1 MPTKIKNSP
10 LEKKEWLTLDEF
22 EQLYPTTPED
32 EMIIAQESLL
42 YDIITTFYRVRKQ
55 MKMTQA
61 ELAARAGLPRSTVA
75 KVESG
80 KRNATVAT
88 LQAMAHAM
96 GKTLK
101 IELV

>member
-1 MPTKIKNSP
+1 MKQKFQPYTDPDKWIS
-10 LEKKEWLTLDEF
+10 LEEFEKK
-22 EQLYPTTPED
+22 YPTTPED
-32 EMIIAQESLL
+32 EIIIAQEALL

-61 ELAARAGLPRSTVA
+61 ELAARANLPRSTIA

-88 LQAMAHAM
+88 LQAMARAM

-101 IELV
+101 IELE

>member
-10 LEKKEWLTLDEF
+10 LSEKEWLTLEEF
-22 EQLYPTTPED
+22 EELYPTTPKD
-32 EMIIAQESLL
+32 ELIIAQENLL

-55 MKMTQA
+55 LNMTQE
-61 ELAARAGLPRSTVA
+61 ELATRAGLPRSTVA

-88 LQAMAHAM
+88 LQAMARAM